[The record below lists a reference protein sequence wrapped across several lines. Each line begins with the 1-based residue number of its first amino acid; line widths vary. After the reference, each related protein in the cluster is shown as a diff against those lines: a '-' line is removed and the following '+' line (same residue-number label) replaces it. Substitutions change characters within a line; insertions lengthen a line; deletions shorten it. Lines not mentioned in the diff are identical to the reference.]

1 MKSQNLT
8 PMKGFINKSGKY
20 LFDGIGAV
28 RVNVRLTACNV
39 KARWKGGELVVS
51 APTGIEYD
59 KLHEILRGF
68 APRLEECKPDSLY
81 HIGQELL
88 FDGMTVRIERQRH
101 APERILASFNGSS
114 GSIEVGDSLDFS
126 APNTIKVI
134 SRILCRM
141 AGRCAEGVLLP
152 RAREVAREVGRE
164 PVLWKISGG
173 HRTLG
178 LCSSRGEISL
188 SYALVFYP
196 VELRDYVVK
205 HELAHLSE
213 MNHSPRFHR
222 LCDIYCGGREK
233 ELEAKLRAF
242 RVPIIR

>member
-1 MKSQNLT
+1 M
-8 PMKGFINKSGKY
+8 
-20 LFDGIGAV
+20 FDGIGV
-28 RVNVRLTACNV
+28 VQVNVRVSATNV
-39 KARWKGGELVVS
+39 KARWKGADLIVS

-59 KLHEILRGF
+59 RLHEILRSF
-68 APRLEECKPDSLY
+68 APRLQECRPESLY
-81 HIGQELL
+81 HIGQELH
-88 FDGMTVRIERQRH
+88 FEGMTVRIADQSHDPQRIF
-101 APERILASFNGSS
+101 ANFDGAV
-114 GSIEVGDSLDFS
+114 GSIEVGDSWDIS
-126 APNTIKVI
+126 ESGTVKTI
-134 SRILCRM
+134 SRFLCRM
-141 AGRCAEGVLLP
+141 AQNCAERLLLP
-152 RAREVAREVGRE
+152 RARDIAREVGRE
-164 PVLWKISGG
+164 PVLWKISSG